1 MTYRGGTGTSEQDSA
16 VRAAQSDDRS
26 QEFWRA
32 HFLRESTR
40 SLSSAAAH
48 LAGGEAVEALYLA
61 RQARFFVEA
70 MLAQAAAEARAA
82 GHSWDRVGE
91 VLGLSGT
98 AARDAYADGAARGF
112 VAEAGGVEVLTRIV
126 DRFYGKVAADD
137 VLGPM
142 YGEDI
147 AGAAERLRAF
157 LIQYWGGPRSYSP
170 LRGHPRLQMR
180 HAPFPINARARESW
194 LRLMAQALTEE
205 GLPAPLE
212 RMLWEYLV
220 DGAHALTNTG

>member
-1 MTYRGGTGTSEQDSA
+1 MTHRGGTGVSAQDPA
-16 VRAAQSDDRS
+16 VRAAQLDDQS

-48 LAGGEAVEALYLA
+48 LAGGEALEALYQA

-70 MLAQAAAEARAA
+70 MLAQAVAEARAA
-82 GHSWDRVGE
+82 GHGWDRVGE
-91 VLGLSGT
+91 ALGLTGT
-98 AARDAYADGAARGF
+98 AARGEYEGGAARGF
-112 VAEAGGVEVLTRIV
+112 VAEAGGVEVLARIV
-126 DRFYGKVAADD
+126 SRFYGKVAADD

-142 YGEDI
+142 YGEDL

-157 LIQYWGGPRSYSP
+157 LTQYWGGPRDYSP

-180 HAPFPINARARESW
+180 HAPFPINGRAREAW
-194 LRLMAQALTEE
+194 LRLMAEALTEE

-212 RMLWEYLV
+212 RMFWEYLV